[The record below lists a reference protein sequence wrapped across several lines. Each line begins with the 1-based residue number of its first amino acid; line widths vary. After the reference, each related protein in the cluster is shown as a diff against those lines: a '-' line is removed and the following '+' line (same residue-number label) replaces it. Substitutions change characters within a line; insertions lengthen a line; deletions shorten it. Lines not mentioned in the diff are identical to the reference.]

1 MLSKSEAG
9 RAGCDDRSKASAL
22 FTPFPRLGLIII
34 DEEHESAY
42 NSDTTPKYHAVD
54 TALKLSELTGAGLV
68 LGSATPSLESYTRA
82 LAGDYGLYR
91 LPSRAVSGSV
101 LPKVTVVDLRKE
113 LREGNRSIFSRQL
126 LALMAQRLQRHEQI
140 MLFLNRRGFTGFISC
155 RSCGQAIKCPHCD
168 VSMTAHSNGRLV
180 CHYCGHSAPMP
191 DRCPSCG
198 SPYIAGFGVGT
209 QKVESEVKKLF
220 PEASVLRMDMDTT
233 SRKDG
238 HSKILASFGAGEAD
252 ILIGTQMIVKGHDF
266 PKVTLVGVLAADLS
280 LYAQDFRAAERT
292 FQLLTQAA
300 GRAGRGSVPG
310 DVVIQTYAPDN
321 YAVATAAKQ
330 DYYGFYRREM
340 GFRSLMNYPPA
351 GAMLYVLVSSA
362 EEEAAWKE
370 AKAIA
375 VELLSEADEAMSV
388 IGPSDAGISKIKD
401 QYRKQIYV
409 KHPDK
414 GRLLALRD
422 MLIASHGENV
432 QTQLL

>member
-1 MLSKSEAG
+1 
-9 RAGCDDRSKASAL
+9 
-22 FTPFPRLGLIII
+22 
-34 DEEHESAY
+34 
-42 NSDTTPKYHAVD
+42 
-54 TALKLSELTGAGLV
+54 
-68 LGSATPSLESYTRA
+68 
-82 LAGDYGLYR
+82 
-91 LPSRAVSGSV
+91 
-101 LPKVTVVDLRKE
+101 
-113 LREGNRSIFSRQL
+113 
-126 LALMAQRLQRHEQI
+126 
-140 MLFLNRRGFTGFISC
+140 
-155 RSCGQAIKCPHCD
+155 
-168 VSMTAHSNGRLV
+168 
-180 CHYCGHSAPMP
+180 MP

-300 GRAGRGSVPG
+300 GRAGRGSAPG

-351 GAMLYVLVSSA
+351 GSMLYVIVSSA

>member
-1 MLSKSEAG
+1 
-9 RAGCDDRSKASAL
+9 
-22 FTPFPRLGLIII
+22 
-34 DEEHESAY
+34 
-42 NSDTTPKYHAVD
+42 
-54 TALKLSELTGAGLV
+54 
-68 LGSATPSLESYTRA
+68 RA
-82 LAGDYGLYR
+82 LSGEYELYR
-91 LPSRAVSGSV
+91 LPVRAVAGSV
-101 LPKVTVVDLRKE
+101 LPKVTGVDLRRE

-126 LALMAQRLQRHEQI
+126 LALMAKCLQRHEQV

-155 RSCGQAIKCPHCD
+155 RSCGQSIKCPHCD
-168 VSMTAHSNGRLV
+168 VSMTVHRNGRLV
-180 CHYCGHSAPMP
+180 CHYCGHNVPMP

-198 SPYIAGFGVGT
+198 SPYIAGFGIGT

-238 HSKILASFGAGEAD
+238 HSKILAAFGAGEAD

-280 LYAQDFRAAERT
+280 LYVQDFRASERT

-310 DVVIQTYAPDN
+310 DVVIQTYSPDN

-340 GFRSLMNYPPA
+340 DFRYLMNYPPA
-351 GAMLYVLVSSA
+351 GSMLYILVSSTD
-362 EEEAAWKE
+362 EEAAWTE
-370 AKAIA
+370 ARAIA
-375 VELLSEADEAMSV
+375 ATLLLEADERMAV
-388 IGPSDAGISKIKD
+388 IGPSEAGISKIKD

-409 KHPDK
+409 KHPRK
-414 GRLLALRD
+414 EKLLSLRD
-422 MLIASHGENV
+422 KILETHEENV
-432 QTQLL
+432 HMQLL